1 MRYLATARGFNEP
14 DNNTPSDEIW
24 CKVVDIE
31 PSEVAKYEKVFTD
44 EFSEDY
50 EHGVEVDLRPL
61 VEFEDEWVKVSEIW

>member
-1 MRYLATARGFNEP
+1 MKYLATARGFNEP

-50 EHGVEVDLRPL
+50 EHGVEVELRPL
-61 VEFEDEWVKVSEIW
+61 VEFKDEWVKVSEIW